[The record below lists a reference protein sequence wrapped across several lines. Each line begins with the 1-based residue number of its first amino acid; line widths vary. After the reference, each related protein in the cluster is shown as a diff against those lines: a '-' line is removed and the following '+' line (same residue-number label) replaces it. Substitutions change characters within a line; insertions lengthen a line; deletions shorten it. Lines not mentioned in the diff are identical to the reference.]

1 MSLSPTRPF
10 AVVTGA
16 SDGIGYELA
25 KQFAENGF
33 DLLVVA
39 EDPGIAEAAQ
49 AFTGL
54 GAVVEKL
61 QADLATDA
69 GVEQLY
75 RRIQSFGRPLDA
87 IAINAGVGVGGKF
100 VETDLQAERNLIALN
115 VTSSVHLAKLVCKDM
130 AVRGKGRILFTS
142 SVSALMPSPFEAV
155 YGASKAFLFSFA
167 ESLREE
173 LKDSGVTVTALL
185 PGPTETNF
193 FHRAGMDDTK
203 VGQQE
208 KDDPVQVARDGFKA
222 LMAGDDY
229 VIAGAKKNKL
239 FGAVGRFLPERIK
252 AKIHRNLSE
261 PGSGK
266 T

>member
-1 MSLSPTRPF
+1 MSLSSTRPF

-39 EDPGIAEAAQ
+39 EDPGIVEAAQ
-49 AFTGL
+49 AFEGL
-54 GAVVEKL
+54 GARVERL
-61 QADLATDA
+61 QADLATSK
-69 GVEQLY
+69 GVERVYEKMQA
-75 RRIQSFGRPLDA
+75 FDRPVDA
-87 IAINAGVGVGGKF
+87 IAINAGVGVGGRF
-100 VETDLQAERNLIALN
+100 VETDLTDELKLIALN
-115 VTSSVHLAKLVCKDM
+115 VTSSVHLAKLVSKDM
-130 AVRGKGRILFTS
+130 AARGKGRILFTS
-142 SVSALMPSPFEAV
+142 SISALMPSPFEAV
-155 YGASKAFLFSFA
+155 YGASKSFLFSFA

-173 LKDSGVTVTALL
+173 LADSGVTVTALL

-208 KDDPVQVARDGFKA
+208 KDDPAQVARDGFKA

-229 VIAGAKKNKL
+229 VIAGAKMNKL

-252 AKIHRNLSE
+252 AKIHRNMSE
-261 PGSGK
+261 PRSDQA
-266 T
+266 